1 MLTKCQR
8 CGSAEVLPI
17 AYGLPSRKLVGA
29 AEAGRVVLG
38 GRAVWTEAPTG
49 CAYSVA
55 TTGAMKIFREFSE
68 TGRG

>member
-29 AEAGRVVLG
+29 AVAGRVVLG
-38 GRAVWTEAPTG
+38 GRAVWTEAPNWLCVQCG
-49 CAYSVA
+49 HDWRDEDLPRV
-55 TTGAMKIFREFSE
+55 FRD
-68 TGRG
+68 R